1 MPSSLSPAKQRI
13 GTAVLAAT
21 LLLVATSSRADDFFA
36 GKTITLMA
44 HTAPGGGYD
53 TYLRL
58 LARHMGHFIPGH
70 PALIVTNKPGGGG
83 LLALNHAG
91 NIAPRDGTFMT
102 LVQQAI
108 LLHEPL
114 GRPGLQISLRQ
125 LNWIGNLSQS
135 NNLVVTWHTSPVMTI
150 EDAKVREAT
159 LGASGTGSTAAQ
171 LPAFINAILGTRFK
185 LVLGYDGGT
194 SIQLAMQRGE
204 VEGRGANTWSSY
216 KATTPNEV
224 RDGKYNLLIQVGLRK
239 EPDLPNVPLLTDLSR
254 GDVQKEPISR
264 FVSLAMSVSR
274 PLAAPPN
281 VPADR
286 VAILRRAFDA
296 TMKDPAFLAE
306 AGKLNAEIDPMNGQD
321 VQDAVDEILSTPKDV
336 IDRIKAALGQHKR

>member
-1 MPSSLSPAKQRI
+1 MSHAKPS
-13 GTAVLAAT
+13 TAAVALTSAA
-21 LLLVATSSRADDFFA
+21 LLLTAAPSRSDDFFA

-58 LARHMGHFIPGH
+58 LARHMGHFIPGQ
-70 PALIVTNKPGGGG
+70 PTLIVTNKPGGGG

-91 NIAPRDGTFMT
+91 NLAPRDGTFMT

-114 GRPGLQISLRQ
+114 GRPGLQVSLSQ

-135 NNLVVTWHTSPVMTI
+135 NNLVVTWNTSPVRTI
-150 EDAKVREAT
+150 EDAKIREAT

-171 LPAFINAILGTRFK
+171 LPMFINAILGTRFRV
-185 LVLGYDGGT
+185 VLGYDGGT

-224 RDGKYNLLIQVGLRK
+224 RDGKYHLLIQVGLRK
-239 EPDLPNVPLLTDLSR
+239 EPDLPNVPLLTELSR
-254 GDVQKEPISR
+254 GDAQKEAISR

-281 VPADR
+281 VPVDR
-286 VAILRRAFDA
+286 IAILRRAFEA

-306 AGKLNAEIDPMNGQD
+306 AGKLNAEIDPMDGQE
-321 VQDAVDEILSTPKDV
+321 VQDAVAEILSTPKNV
-336 IDRIKAALGQHKR
+336 IARIQAALGSHKR